1 MAINLNNFVD
11 VSIQYHL
18 KSQVSSTRDTAVL
31 IIGGEKNSD
40 VVYDSLTDFE
50 ADYEVGTRRY
60 YYGYTF
66 FANGGIKL
74 RVIQCQTTE
83 YVHTTYILTSSNS
96 YENFASTTKF
106 YLDDEGETRATPA
119 SLNLYK
125 AQNILETETKAVVG
139 YQLVEESNEFINVS
153 PRSLGYYV
161 ATVQKDGLY
170 KLENNSYVKIAE
182 GETVATRY
190 DIDLSIDSTFKPK
203 QSGREQYVTASADGK
218 SYVPIT
224 RINYYTIDTTVTQD
238 TTWATGVYYCTYDK
252 VLPTPLSLNLYIDS
266 TYKDYLPVSFTDFR
280 KKVASLTTE
289 FIVIGTDLNY
299 IKVNDV
305 ASQVN
310 SAANLEETVIN
321 EKIFLACVTEEDLDN
336 IPSDIVWANGMA
348 LKYGIEGIQMSMAAY
363 LTRVN
368 VDYYNSVQDYMFTAE
383 SVNYI
388 FKNSQGVSDT
398 YGEYYD
404 DDALYKRLNKLN
416 INIDCYLE
424 NAVRNLGGNDMKGYN
439 LINTYT
445 LILLNQTLTERLV
458 GLLVNK
464 IKYNSTGLTMIGA
477 TIAKELGR
485 YVTNGFLSTD
495 KSWVEDDLIYN
506 GTTII
511 SKNTPL
517 RKGYKYVILPFST
530 LSDEDLRNHKLP
542 TIYVLVADQYT
553 IRKIN
558 IVGEVF

>member
-1 MAINLNNFVD
+1 MVIN
-11 VSIQYHL
+11 
-18 KSQVSSTRDTAVL
+18 R
-31 IIGGEKNSD
+31 
-40 VVYDSLTDFE
+40 
-50 ADYEVGTRRY
+50 
-60 YYGYTF
+60 
-66 FANGGIKL
+66 
-74 RVIQCQTTE
+74 
-83 YVHTTYILTSSNS
+83 
-96 YENFASTTKF
+96 
-106 YLDDEGETRATPA
+106 
-119 SLNLYK
+119 NL
-125 AQNILETETKAVVG
+125 
-139 YQLVEESNEFINVS
+139 
-153 PRSLGYYV
+153 
-161 ATVQKDGLY
+161 
-170 KLENNSYVKIAE
+170 
-182 GETVATRY
+182 
-190 DIDLSIDSTFKPK
+190 
-203 QSGREQYVTASADGK
+203 
-218 SYVPIT
+218 
-224 RINYYTIDTTVTQD
+224 YYTIDTTVTQD

-252 VLPTPLSLNLYIDS
+252 VLPTPLSLNLYIAS
-266 TYKDYLPVSFTDFR
+266 TYDDYRPVSYAVFR
-280 KKVASLTTE
+280 QKVASLTTE

-299 IKVNDV
+299 IQVNEV

-348 LKYGIEGIQMSMAAY
+348 LKYGIEGVQMSMAAY

-388 FKNSQGVSDT
+388 FENSQGVSDT

-464 IKYNSTGLTMIGA
+464 IKYNSTGLTMIGT

>member
-31 IIGGEKNSD
+31 IIGGKKYSD

-74 RVIQCQTTE
+74 RVIQCQTNP

-96 YENFASTTKF
+96 YENFASTIF
-106 YLDDEGETRATPA
+106 YLDDEGETRATPT

-125 AQNILETETKAVVG
+125 AQNITGQETKAVVG
-139 YQLVEESNEFINVS
+139 YQLVESSEFINVS

-161 ATVQKDGLY
+161 ATVQEDGLY
-170 KLENNSYVKIAE
+170 KFENGSYVKIAE
-182 GETVATRY
+182 GETVETRY
-190 DIDLSIDSTFKPK
+190 DIDFSIDSTFQPK
-203 QSGREQYVTASADGK
+203 QGGREQYVTASVDGN
-218 SYVPIT
+218 SYVPIN
-224 RINYYTIDTTVTQD
+224 RIIYYTIDTVVTQD
-238 TTWATGVYYCTYDK
+238 TTWTNGVYYCTYDK
-252 VLPTPLSLNLYIDS
+252 VLPTPLSLNLYIAS
-266 TYKDYLPVSFTDFR
+266 TYDDYRPVSFTDFR
-280 KKVASLTTE
+280 TKVASLTTE

-299 IKVNDV
+299 IQVNEV

-321 EKIFLACVTEEDLDN
+321 EKIFLACVTEEDLSS
-336 IPSDIVWANGMA
+336 IPSDMVWANGMA
-348 LKYGIEGIQMSMAAY
+348 LKYGIEGVQMSMAAY

-388 FKNSQGVSDT
+388 FENSQGVSDT

-404 DDALYKRLNKLN
+404 NDALYKRLNKLN

>member
-31 IIGGEKNSD
+31 IIGGEKYSD

-74 RVIQCQTTE
+74 RVIQCQTKK
-83 YVHTTYILTSSNS
+83 YDHTTYILTSSDS
-96 YENFASTTKF
+96 YGDFASTPF

-119 SLNLYK
+119 LLNLYK
-125 AQNILETETKAVVG
+125 AQHILRTETKAVVG
-139 YQLVEESNEFINVS
+139 YQLVEESKEFINVS

-161 ATVQKDGLY
+161 ATAQEDGLY
-170 KLENNSYVKIAE
+170 KFESGSYTKIV
-182 GETVATRY
+182 GEYSGTRY
-190 DIDLSIDSTFKPK
+190 DIDLSIDSTFQPI
-203 QSGREQYVTASADGK
+203 QDNREQYVTASDQGD
-218 SYVPIT
+218 SYVV
-224 RINYYTIDTTVTQD
+224 INRTLYYTIDTTATQD

-252 VLPTPLSLNLYIDS
+252 VLPTPLSLNLYIAS
-266 TYKDYLPVSFTDFR
+266 TYDDFRPVSFTDFR
-280 KKVASLTTE
+280 QKVASLTTE

-299 IKVNDV
+299 IQVNDV

-310 SAANLEETVIN
+310 STANLEETVIN
-321 EKIFLACVTEEDLDN
+321 EKIFLACVTEEDLDS
-336 IPSDIVWANGMA
+336 IPSDMIWANGMA
-348 LKYGIEGIQMSMAAY
+348 LKYGIEGVQMSMAAY

-388 FKNSQGVSDT
+388 FENYQGVSDT

-464 IKYNSTGLTMIGA
+464 IKYNSTGLTMIGT

>member
-11 VSIQYHL
+11 VSIQYHS

-31 IIGGEKNSD
+31 IIGGKEYSD

-50 ADYEVGTRRY
+50 ANYSVGTRRY

-74 RVIQCQTTE
+74 RVIQCQTKS
-83 YVHTTYILTSSNS
+83 YDHTTYILTSSDS
-96 YENFASTTKF
+96 YEDFASTIF
-106 YLDDEGETRATPA
+106 YLDDKGETKATP
-119 SLNLYK
+119 SSSNLYK
-125 AQNILETETKAVVG
+125 AQNITGSEGDPVVG
-139 YQLVEESNEFINVS
+139 YELVKASNEFINVS

-161 ATVQKDGLY
+161 ATVQPSGLY
-170 KLENNSYVKIAE
+170 KYESGKYIKID
-182 GETVATRY
+182 GEYSGTRY
-190 DIDLSIDSTFKPK
+190 NIGLSTDLVFQPK
-203 QSGREQYVTASADGK
+203 KSGIEQYAVASVEDD
-218 SYVPIT
+218 SYDIID
-224 RINYYTIDTTVTQD
+224 RASYYTIEDEVTQD
-238 TTWATGVYYCTYDK
+238 ITWTSGVYYCTYDK
-252 VLPTPLSLNLYIDS
+252 ILPTPLALNLYIDS
-266 TYKDYLPVSFTDFR
+266 TYTDYRPVSFADFK
-280 KKVASLTTE
+280 KKVESLTTE

-299 IKVNDV
+299 LKVNEV
-305 ASQVN
+305 ALQVN
-310 SAANLEETVIN
+310 SAENLEETVIN
-321 EKIFLACVTEEDLDN
+321 EKIFLACVTKEELDN
-336 IPSDIVWANGMA
+336 IPSNMVWANGMA
-348 LKYGIEGIQMSMAAY
+348 LKYGIEGVQMSMAAY

-388 FKNSQGVSDT
+388 FENSQGVSDT

-458 GLLVNK
+458 GLLMNK
-464 IKYNSTGLTMIGA
+464 IKYNSTGLTMIGS

-485 YVTNGFLSTD
+485 YVNNGFLSTD

>member
-31 IIGGEKNSD
+31 IIGGKEYSD

-50 ADYEVGTRRY
+50 ANYSVGTRAY

-74 RVIQCQTTE
+74 RVIQCQTKS
-83 YVHTTYILTSSNS
+83 YDHTTHILTSSDS
-96 YENFASTTKF
+96 YEDFASTAF
-106 YLDDEGETRATPA
+106 YLDDKGETKATPS
-119 SLNLYK
+119 SLKLYK
-125 AQNILETETKAVVG
+125 AQNITGSEGDSVVG
-139 YQLVEESNEFINVS
+139 YELVKASNEFINVS
-153 PRSLGYYV
+153 PISLGYYV
-161 ATVQKDGLY
+161 ATVQPSGLY
-170 KLENNSYVKIAE
+170 KYESGKYIKIN
-182 GETVATRY
+182 GEYSGTRY
-190 DIDLSIDSTFKPK
+190 NIGLSTDSVFQPK
-203 QSGREQYVTASADGK
+203 KNGIEQYAVASVEDD
-218 SYVPIT
+218 SYDIID
-224 RINYYTIDTTVTQD
+224 RASYYTIEDEVTQD
-238 TTWATGVYYCTYDK
+238 ITWASGVYYCTYDK
-252 VLPTPLSLNLYIDS
+252 ILPTPLALNLYIAS
-266 TYKDYLPVSFTDFR
+266 TYTDYRPVSFADFK
-280 KKVASLTTE
+280 KKVESLTTE

-299 IKVNDV
+299 LQVNEV
-305 ASQVN
+305 ALQVN
-310 SAANLEETVIN
+310 SAENLEETVIN
-321 EKIFLACVTEEDLDN
+321 EKIFLACVPKEELDN
-336 IPSDIVWANGMA
+336 IPSNMVWANGMA
-348 LKYGIEGIQMSMAAY
+348 LKYGIEGVQMSMAAY

-388 FKNSQGVSDT
+388 FENSQGVSDT

-458 GLLVNK
+458 GLLMNK
-464 IKYNSTGLTMIGA
+464 IKYNSTGLTMIGS

-485 YVTNGFLSTD
+485 YVNNGFLSTD

>member
-31 IIGGEKNSD
+31 IIGGKENSD
-40 VVYDSLTDFE
+40 IVYDSLTDFE
-50 ADYEVGTRRY
+50 ANYSAGTRAY

-74 RVIQCQTTE
+74 RVIQCQTNP
-83 YVHTTYILTSSNS
+83 YVHTTYILTSSDS
-96 YENFASTTKF
+96 YGAFASTPF

-125 AQNILETETKAVVG
+125 AQNIIETETKAVVG
-139 YQLVEESNEFINVS
+139 YQLVTSSEFINVS
-153 PRSLGYYV
+153 PRSLGFYV
-161 ATVQKDGLY
+161 ATVQEDGLY
-170 KLENNSYVKIAE
+170 KFENNSYTKIVE
-182 GETVATRY
+182 EYSGTRY
-190 DIDLSIDSTFKPK
+190 DIELSIDSTFQPK
-203 QSGREQYVTASADGK
+203 QSGREQYVTASAQDG
-218 SYVPIT
+218 SYVPIIRT
-224 RINYYTIDTTVTQD
+224 NYYTIATTVTQD
-238 TTWATGVYYCTYDK
+238 TTWAAGVYYCTYDK
-252 VLPTPLSLNLYIDS
+252 VLPTPLSLNLYIAS
-266 TYKDYLPVSFTDFR
+266 TYYDYRPVSFTDFR
-280 KKVASLTTE
+280 QKVASLTTE

-299 IKVNDV
+299 IQVNEV

-336 IPSDIVWANGMA
+336 IPSDMVWANGMA

-388 FKNSQGVSDT
+388 FENSQGVSDT

-464 IKYNSTGLTMIGA
+464 IKYNSTGLTMIGT

-530 LSDEDLRNHKLP
+530 LSDEDLKNHKLP

>member
-31 IIGGEKNSD
+31 IIGGEKYSD

-74 RVIQCQTTE
+74 RVIQCQTTK

-96 YENFASTTKF
+96 YDDFVSTPF

-125 AQNILETETKAVVG
+125 AQNILGTETKAVVG

-161 ATVQKDGLY
+161 ATVQEDGLY
-170 KLENNSYVKIAE
+170 KYENGSYVKIAE

-190 DIDLSIDSTFKPK
+190 DIDLSIDSTFLPK
-203 QSGREQYVTASADGK
+203 KNGIEQYATASAQGN
-218 SYVPIT
+218 SYVPIKRT
-224 RINYYTIDTTVTQD
+224 DYYTIDTTVTQD

-252 VLPTPLSLNLYIDS
+252 VLPTPLSLNLYIVS
-266 TYKDYLPVSFTDFR
+266 TYYDYRPVSFTDFR

-299 IKVNDV
+299 IQVNEV

-321 EKIFLACVTEEDLDN
+321 EKIFLACVTEEDLSS
-336 IPSDIVWANGMA
+336 IPSDMVWANGMA
-348 LKYGIEGIQMSMAAY
+348 LKYGIEGVQMSMAAY

-368 VDYYNSVQDYMFTAE
+368 VDYYNSIQDYMFTAE

-388 FKNSQGVSDT
+388 FENSQGVSDT

-404 DDALYKRLNKLN
+404 NDALYKRLNKLN

-464 IKYNSTGLTMIGA
+464 IKYNSTGLTMIGT

>member
-31 IIGGEKNSD
+31 IIGGEENSD
-40 VVYDSLTDFE
+40 IVYNSLTDFE
-50 ADYEVGTRRY
+50 ADYSVGTRRY

-74 RVIQCQTTE
+74 RVIQCQTNP
-83 YVHTTYILTSSNS
+83 YVHTTYILTSSDS
-96 YENFASTTKF
+96 YGAFASTPF
-106 YLDDEGETRATPA
+106 YLDDEGETKATPA

-125 AQNILETETKAVVG
+125 AQNIGEETKAVVG
-139 YQLVEESNEFINVS
+139 YQLVESSEFINVS
-153 PRSLGYYV
+153 PRSLGFYV
-161 ATVQKDGLY
+161 ATVQEDGLY
-170 KLENNSYVKIAE
+170 KFENNSYTKIVE
-182 GETVATRY
+182 EEYSGTRY
-190 DIDLSIDSTFKPK
+190 DIELSIDSTFKPK
-203 QSGREQYVTASADGK
+203 QSGREQYVTASAQDD

-224 RINYYTIDTTVTQD
+224 RTNYYTIATTVTQD
-238 TTWATGVYYCTYDK
+238 TTWAAGVYYCTYDK
-252 VLPTPLSLNLYIDS
+252 VLPTPLSLNLYIAS
-266 TYKDYLPVSFTDFR
+266 TYDDYRPVSFTDFR
-280 KKVASLTTE
+280 QKVASLTTE

-299 IKVNDV
+299 IQVNEV

-336 IPSDIVWANGMA
+336 IPSDMVWANGMA

-388 FKNSQGVSDT
+388 FENYQGVSDT